1 VSALRAEL
9 QRLMVRLA
17 DGDRGAFHPLF
28 SLLWPKVSAFAKAQ
42 LQSDAE
48 DVAQQALFKLFEKAS
63 EFDPEQDALAWALG
77 IAAYEVR
84 TARKWRL
91 RRGEASEEGLASLS
105 DGGRDPEQQA
115 IFTQL
120 SSCAAQVFGALS
132 PDDQQTLLLVARGER
147 PKGATFRKRLQRSL
161 SRVQNLWRTTHGE

>member
-1 VSALRAEL
+1 
-9 QRLMVRLA
+9 MVRLA

-28 SLLWPKVSAFAKAQ
+28 NLLWPKISAFAHAQ
-42 LQSDAE
+42 LERDAE
-48 DVAQQALFKLFEKAS
+48 DVAQQALFKLFERAS
-63 EFDPEQDALAWALG
+63 DFDPEQDALAWALG

-91 RRGEASEEGLASLS
+91 RRAESGDESLTALA
-105 DGGRDPEQQA
+105 DAARDPEQQA

-120 SSCAAQVFGALS
+120 SGCAQQVFGALS
-132 PDDQQTLLLVARGER
+132 AEDQQTLLLVAKGER

-161 SRVQNLWRTTHGE
+161 SRVQNLWRTTHGD